1 MSTGELSA
9 EQLAQRTFDLN
20 LLDERQLHEVW
31 ADLGRRNVTADEFA
45 QHLVRRELLTNFQL
59 ERILRGERGG
69 YFYGDYKVLYLVA
82 AGSFARVYRAAHK
95 DSGKVVAVKV
105 LRSRYK
111 DDAAQTDH
119 FVREGHVVKALKHPN
134 IVPIYEVHS
143 RGGTHFLVMEFIE
156 GCNLRELLRM
166 RKKLPAEEA
175 TRIAADVASGLKY
188 SFEKGVT
195 HRDLKLTN
203 VLVSSRMQAKLVDF
217 GLAGEET
224 EGDDAPVETLNAR
237 AIDYAG
243 LERMTGARKNDPR
256 SDLYFLGCIYYHL
269 LTGKAPLTET
279 KDRIQRLSKSRFQDV
294 TPIHKIEP
302 GLPRSVVHVVNKSM
316 ALEPDKR
323 YQSPSEMLVDLKIAL
338 TRMHEPSEA
347 LDAESEHAI
356 EERMQVERQ
365 KMAALLIPESQKRT
379 LMFVESNVQFQDTIR
394 ELLKKTG
401 YKVLVTRDPQF
412 PQRRLATDDQALDGV
427 VFSTGELGAAALNA
441 FNSLAADETT
451 RDVPAVLLLGEGHGA
466 LLKKASLAKHRVALS
481 MPIKLKEFRNVLT
494 TLVPPM
500 DQAVGGRRE
509 A

>member
-1 MSTGELSA
+1 MSTGELTA
-9 EQLAQRTFDLN
+9 EQLAQRAFDLN
-20 LLDERQLHEVW
+20 LLDERQLQEIW
-31 ADLGRRNVTADEFA
+31 AELGRRNVSADEFA

-59 ERILRGERGG
+59 ERLLRGERAG

-82 AGSFARVYRAAHK
+82 AGSFARVYRAVHK

-105 LRSRYK
+105 LRRRYA
-111 DDAAQTDH
+111 DDPAQTDH
-119 FVREGHVVKALKHPN
+119 FVREGHLVKTLKHPN

-166 RKKLPAEEA
+166 RKKIPAEEA
-175 TRIAADVASGLKY
+175 TRIVADVANGLKY
-188 SFEKGVT
+188 SFDKGVT

-217 GLAGEET
+217 GLGGDEGGNEEAA
-224 EGDDAPVETLNAR
+224 EESLNAR

-269 LTGKAPLTET
+269 LTGKPPLSET
-279 KDRIQRLSKSRFQDV
+279 KDRIQRLSKSRFHDV
-294 TPIHKIEP
+294 TPIHKLEP
-302 GLPRSVVHVVNKSM
+302 GLPRAVVHTVNKAM

-338 TRMHEPSEA
+338 AKMHEPAEA
-347 LDAESEHAI
+347 MDAESEQAM
-356 EERMQVERQ
+356 EERMQAERQ
-365 KMAALLIPESQKRT
+365 KMAALLIPEAQKRT

-401 YKVLVTRDPQF
+401 YKVLVTRDPGF
-412 PQRRLATDDQALDGV
+412 AARRLAADAQALDGV
-427 VFSTGELGAAALNA
+427 IFSTGELGAAALEA
-441 FNSLAADETT
+441 FNALAASDAT

-466 LLKKASLAKHRVALS
+466 LLKKAALDKHRVALP
-481 MPIKLKEFRNVLT
+481 MPIKLKEFRAILAR
-494 TLVPPM
+494 LVPPM
-500 DQAVGGRRE
+500 PTSATSS
-509 A
+509 